1 MIWTDFKVDKLKQL
15 CYSGK
20 GNREIAKL
28 LECNLTEVYAKRSQ
42 LGITIAKCKG
52 VAPNQK
58 FDECKGM
65 APNAEFEKALAPI
78 TPKHKKGLTRDVRK
92 AFKDLGTEVL
102 LAMASNWT
110 SVEDA
115 RVYEA
120 LGNALDDLEASYNKL
135 IGC

>member
-20 GNREIAKL
+20 GNREIAML

-52 VAPNQK
+52 VAPNPK

-65 APNAEFEKALAPI
+65 APNAEFEKAMAPI
-78 TPKHKKGLTRDVRK
+78 APKGLTRNVRS
-92 AFKDLGTEVL
+92 AFRDLGTEVL
-102 LAMASNWT
+102 LAMARDWT

-120 LGNALDDLEASYNKL
+120 LGNALCDLEASYNKL

>member
-1 MIWTDFKVDKLKQL
+1 MLWTAFKIDKLKQL
-15 CYSGK
+15 CRVGK
-20 GNREIAKL
+20 GNREIARL

-52 VAPNQK
+52 
-58 FDECKGM
+58 M
-65 APNAEFEKALAPI
+65 APNPEFEKALAPI
-78 TPKHKKGLTRDVRK
+78 TPKHKRGLTRDVRK

-110 SVEDA
+110 SIEDA